1 MKTQN
6 QQTKGFILNAKT
18 ITLFLIFLFNF
29 SFSKAQSYTYRIH
42 EISAN
47 PNCGGTYVVK
57 AGGVIITTTPFN
69 YSYPGNIN
77 NNRPPYPGFYT
88 STGAL
93 PDQITFSSVTLCA
106 PTTFTIP
113 INGVVNSINCNCTGS
128 GYIPHAYSAT
138 IQPDPA
144 GIANYLIEIH
154 N

>member
-29 SFSKAQSYTYRIH
+29 SYSKAQTYTYRIK

-47 PNCGGTYVVK
+47 PSCGGQYQVF
-57 AGGVIITTTPFN
+57 AGGTAITTTFN

-77 NNRPPYPGFYT
+77 NNRPPLPGCYS

-93 PDQITFSSVTLCA
+93 PDSITYSSVTLCA
-106 PTTFTIP
+106 PNTFTIP
-113 INGVVNSINCNCTGS
+113 INGVVTLVSCNCGGGTAM
-128 GYIPHAYSAT
+128 HQFKAT
-138 IQPDPA
+138 IQPDPS
-144 GIANYLIEIH
+144 GNCNYLIEIY